1 MCLYCGHAFYLL
13 EQKCLSAVSKRTEH
27 LVSLVTAVALGGASL
42 SPFVCSGSGL
52 PTLKFSGMLNE
63 PDDTS
68 QPMGSALSLLQTP
81 MAALLIRPC
90 NALALEALHT
100 NMPMQLSH
108 DCKFVCNAWTPKPI
122 TKEATPGN
130 DSYEAQHLRQRV
142 ISNQA
147 VIIMQQKRYYSKM
160 IFQLP
165 FQCKSVV
172 RFVHLSS

>member
-1 MCLYCGHAFYLL
+1 
-13 EQKCLSAVSKRTEH
+13 
-27 LVSLVTAVALGGASL
+27 
-42 SPFVCSGSGL
+42 
-52 PTLKFSGMLNE
+52 MLNE

-172 RFVHLSS
+172 LILIKWPHLGNIISVGDTNGGTKEPVKYSDDGRKRYSSSHMSLQLPFPCKAVMRLVHLFS